1 MRPWHHYFSPPP
13 GAVQGSILILLPFA
27 LAHFLSYLFRS
38 ANAVIY
44 PDLMRDLGLSA
55 NTLGLLT
62 STYFIAFAAAQ
73 LPVGMALDRFGPRK
87 VQVPMLTLAILGA
100 VLFAKAESLETLA
113 LARGLI
119 GFGVAASLMASI
131 KASTLWLP
139 SERWPMVT
147 AILLSFGGM
156 GGMVATAPL
165 QFALDHVGWRTAFL
179 GLAGCTALVAVLIFA
194 AVPEHPHKQ
203 NISVKDML
211 TSIGKLYQDGPF
223 WRIVLCTLFTNGA
236 YMAIQGLWLG
246 PWLRDV
252 AHLPRPEVA
261 QVLFWGTAAM
271 VVGSLFFGWIT
282 TRLRAYRIRPIT
294 VCSVGLLGVLA
305 VQGLMLLGTTG
316 NPWVLALAFSFFGT
330 SGAMNYAILTQHVP
344 KHLTGRASTCFNLL
358 IFLVAFAMQWGLGVI
373 INQWASVDGAYP
385 EAAYQTAFGLCLILQ
400 AGGLWMCATFK
411 PWRLER
417 RADADQRQ
425 LP

>member
-1 MRPWHHYFSPPP
+1 MRPWQHYFSPPP

-27 LAHFLSYLFRS
+27 LAHFISYLFRS

-44 PDLMRDLGLSA
+44 PDLVRDLGLSA

-87 VQVPMLTLAILGA
+87 VQVPMLMVAMLGGI
-100 VLFAKAESLETLA
+100 LFAKAESLETLA

-119 GFGVAASLMASI
+119 GFGVAASLMSAI

-156 GGMVATAPL
+156 GGMAATAPL
-165 QFALDHVGWRTAFL
+165 QFALDQVGWRTAFL
-179 GLAGCTALVAVLIFA
+179 GLAGCTAFVAVLIFTT
-194 AVPEHPHKQ
+194 VPEHPHKQ
-203 NISVKDML
+203 DISVKDML

-246 PWLRDV
+246 PWLSDV
-252 AHLPRPEVA
+252 AKLPRPEVA
-261 QVLFWGTAAM
+261 QVLFWGHRCHGGGLAVFWLDHHPLARLPHSPHHRVQRGLGGRVGHSSFD
-271 VVGSLFFGWIT
+271 VV
-282 TRLRAYRIRPIT
+282 RDDRQP
-294 VCSVGLLGVLA
+294 LGV
-305 VQGLMLLGTTG
+305 
-316 NPWVLALAFSFFGT
+316 
-330 SGAMNYAILTQHVP
+330 
-344 KHLTGRASTCFNLL
+344 
-358 IFLVAFAMQWGLGVI
+358 GLGV
-373 INQWASVDGAYP
+373 QLFWHVGRD
-385 EAAYQTAFGLCLILQ
+385 ELRDLDAARPQAPDWPCQHLLQLADFLGRVCHAVGPGGHHQPVGSRGRGL
-400 AGGLWMCATFK
+400 
-411 PWRLER
+411 P
-417 RADADQRQ
+417 
-425 LP
+425 